1 MHPAGFI
8 MEGAN
13 KSMTSFSE
21 SDSFSWIV
29 DSELGGI
36 IENKSRLLETQF
48 IQELEEGLES
58 HLNSFF

>member
-1 MHPAGFI
+1 
-8 MEGAN
+8 
-13 KSMTSFSE
+13 MTSFSE

-29 DSELGGI
+29 DSEPGGI

-48 IQELEEGLES
+48 IQELEKGLES